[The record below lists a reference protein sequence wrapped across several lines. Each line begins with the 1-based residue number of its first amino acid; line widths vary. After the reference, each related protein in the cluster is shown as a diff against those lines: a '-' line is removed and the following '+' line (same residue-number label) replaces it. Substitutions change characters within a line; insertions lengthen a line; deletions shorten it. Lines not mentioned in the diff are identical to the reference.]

1 MVTEIDNTER
11 MTEIKDALK
20 VLEKYGLKIDGCGG
34 VDLAASEG
42 TSFPFR
48 FDIDPKV
55 LETEFAGLAG
65 NFSHTGLAFTALDV
79 TDKTAADVMPQLL
92 NAAFVAGVKAGK
104 QVLQY
109 KQMET
114 FKLIF
119 PDLSAFIKA
128 EAEEVANAAIS
139 EDRRSR

>member
-1 MVTEIDNTER
+1 MEADNKTKDNLS
-11 MTEIKDALK
+11 EIKDALK

-34 VDLAASEG
+34 VDLATSEG
-42 TSFPFR
+42 ASFPFR

-55 LETEFAGLAG
+55 METEFAGLAG
-65 NFSHTGLAFTALDV
+65 KFFHTGSVFTALNV
-79 TDKTAADVMPQLL
+79 TDKVAADVLPQLL
-92 NAAFVAGVKAGK
+92 NAAFVVGVKAGK

-128 EAEEVANAAIS
+128 EAEEVANAAIR